1 MGDDVLAA
9 GVAVMARPPGKRNSS
24 IHQLS
29 GGEKALT
36 AVALVFSI
44 FDLNPAPFCLLDE
57 VDAPLDEHNVGRF
70 CDIVQADVRARA
82 VHLHHAQQGHHG
94 ARLAADRRHH
104 ERAGLLAPGV
114 RGRRRSGAHGH
125 RLKHEPDFMNELR
138 VILLVAGLLFIAGIA
153 GFEWWRARR
162 SRPAAMAPRE
172 EAPTAD
178 SVSVAR
184 PAVHDVHVVREPR
197 MAVGED
203 LPVIELASTSASGT
217 RRALGISI
225 SDEVAVN
232 MPGEEPPP
240 AAAARTEPYIG
251 VGPHD
256 EISEVRVY
264 EEQPVRGPQLV
275 LCLAEGIRASHRH
288 AARGSARRAAFRGTR
303 LRQAFASAGFWHGP
317 LDIYHLP
324 DDAGRVV
331 VSAAA
336 LAQPGTFD
344 PSIMDSQRFSGLN
357 LFAVLPGPMPER
369 EAFDELVRAA
379 RALAERLEGS
389 LTDQHGEE
397 LTPQRIARL
406 RQSLR
411 SARAGARRRR
421 GLIPWRDDAR
431 ARRANCAKKSTHTT
445 TATTCSTSRRFRTPS
460 TTGS

>member
-1 MGDDVLAA
+1 
-9 GVAVMARPPGKRNSS
+9 
-24 IHQLS
+24 
-29 GGEKALT
+29 
-36 AVALVFSI
+36 
-44 FDLNPAPFCLLDE
+44 
-57 VDAPLDEHNVGRF
+57 
-70 CDIVQADVRARA
+70 
-82 VHLHHAQQGHHG
+82 
-94 ARLAADRRHH
+94 
-104 ERAGLLAPGV
+104 
-114 RGRRRSGAHGH
+114 
-125 RLKHEPDFMNELR
+125 
-138 VILLVAGLLFIAGIA
+138 
-153 GFEWWRARR
+153 
-162 SRPAAMAPRE
+162 
-172 EAPTAD
+172 
-178 SVSVAR
+178 
-184 PAVHDVHVVREPR
+184 

-240 AAAARTEPYIG
+240 VAAARTEPYIG

-275 LCLAEGIRASHRH
+275 LSWPKESE
-288 AARGSARRAAFRGTR
+288 RRIVTLRVVPRSEPRFAGRT

-357 LFAVLPGPMPER
+357 LFAVLPGPMAER
-369 EAFDELVRAA
+369 EAFDALVGAA

-389 LTDQHGEE
+389 LTDQYGEE
-397 LTPQRIARL
+397 LTSARIQRL
-406 RQSLR
+406 RQSLPAPEQ
-411 SARAGARRRR
+411 ARAASEG
-421 GLIPWRDDAR
+421 
-431 ARRANCAKKSTHTT
+431 
-445 TATTCSTSRRFRTPS
+445 
-460 TTGS
+460 